1 MRYTR
6 RELGQLA
13 LGSMAMTAIGRGVLE
28 AAGAQPAA
36 ARPGSTF
43 GGVPIGVISWSFR
56 QVSYDPLEVLKL
68 TRQLGIGIIEL
79 ENAWFEP
86 FLGAPAATLGAGRG
100 MRPAGSPAGP
110 PPSGTGGAPA
120 PGAGAPPAGDAPGR
134 GQGGGGRGAP
144 LTPEQEAA
152 QKVAREE
159 LRQWRLN
166 APMDKVRALRKLYDD
181 GGVTI
186 QFVKWSSLDE
196 AFTDAELDYAFTLA
210 KTIGARG
217 ITTEPPLSA
226 TKRLGRFADKHKMLV
241 AYHNHTNVTSVE
253 AFGRTGAWEQ
263 AFFYSPNHRANV
275 DLGHF
280 TSGNAKPPTDFI
292 REYHARIASIH
303 LKDRKFNGP
312 NVPWGQGD
320 TPIKEILQMIKREK
334 YKITPVIE
342 LEYQIPAGSTV
353 MEELAKCVQFC
364 RDALA

>member
-1 MRYTR
+1 MHYTR
-6 RELGQLA
+6 RELGKLA
-13 LGSMAMTAIGRGVLE
+13 LGSLALT
-28 AAGAQPAA
+28 A
-36 ARPGSTF
+36 ARSAALRADAAQGSRSGLTF
-43 GGVPIGVISWSFR
+43 GGVPIGIISWSFR

-68 TRQLGIGIIEL
+68 TRQLGLGIIEL

-100 MRPAGSPAGP
+100 MRPAGA
-110 PPSGTGGAPA
+110 PPSTGGE
-120 PGAGAPPAGDAPGR
+120 APGR
-134 GQGGGGRGAP
+134 GQGGRGGGRGAP

-152 QKVAREE
+152 QKAARDE
-159 LRQWRLN
+159 LRQWRLG
-166 APMDKVRALRKLYDD
+166 ASMEKVRALRKLYDD

-186 QFVKWSSLDE
+186 QFVKWSSLDD

-253 AFGRTGAWEQ
+253 AFGRPGAWEQ

-275 DLGHF
+275 DIGHF

-292 REYHARIASIH
+292 REHHARITSIH

-320 TPIKEILQMIKREK
+320 TPIREILQMIKREK

-364 RDALA
+364 KDALA